1 MMILFLLFV
10 IGIVVRFR
18 GINLDATNHCSLKC
32 PGCARQRFVDGLNG
46 FEDIVGPVPGR
57 PITLEEMDKITDYF
71 EEISFCGTISDPTLH
86 PKFHDLLQMCVDKDV
101 ETIVHVAA
109 TIRPS
114 KWFTKAFNISK
125 GYNVRWVFG
134 IDGKPEDSHKYRI
147 GQDGKFLYNMMIRA
161 AAMGIKTTWN
171 YVVFNYN
178 ENDTESCRLDAES
191 RGIEFD
197 KIISCRWWTDELQL
211 LKPSKDYVDE
221 KETGIRQSVR
231 ENDSYELC
239 G

>member
-1 MMILFLLFV
+1 MILLFLLFV
-10 IGIVVRFR
+10 IGIVDRFR

-32 PGCARQRFVDGLNG
+32 PGCARQRFEDGLNG

-57 PITLEEMDKITDYF
+57 PITLDEMDKITDYF
-71 EEISFCGTISDPTLH
+71 EEISFCGTISDPSLH
-86 PKFHDLLQMCVDKDV
+86 PKFHDLLQMCVDKNV

-114 KWFTKAFNISK
+114 NWFTKAFKISK
-125 GYNVRWVFG
+125 GHNVRWVFG
-134 IDGKPEDSHKYRI
+134 IDGKPEDSHKYRK
-147 GQDGKFLYNMMIRA
+147 GQNGKFLYNMMIRCA
-161 AAMGIKTTWN
+161 ALGIKTTWN

-178 ENDTESCRLDAES
+178 ENDTESCRKDAET

-221 KETGIRQSVR
+221 KETGIRQSIR
-231 ENDSYELC
+231 ENDSYVRSR
-239 G
+239 